1 MDAKFNGVAAT
12 PENEIFKVVFF
23 PDRIYH
29 AQYLNATRSPRY
41 RYNVMEVRGYAD
53 IVILK
58 GEVYFDGLFYSN
70 FLRIEYRASRLVEQV
85 REANRFIGAEVVSWV
100 RLTAADEKQ
109 HAEAT
114 VRLHYDAWI
123 HAYQTEIW
131 ETLEAPNNNFHDLS
145 ELDMMGRNGSITR
158 ARKLNPLLR
167 DIKGIKTIE
176 IAFSEAETTPLSGHT
191 IPLEGPE
198 ELIWDNN
205 YARTHQEPVEPN
217 APSSNKNTIFDENYR
232 LDFQRGYHKHTD
244 DVVPVKYLNALMEP
258 ANPDYDTT
266 GQNVVEMKWM
276 LQRELGS
283 SLVFFHEVTIPP
295 GKTEGTHQHIG
306 SEELYFITQ
315 GEGIAY
321 MRVGD
326 DPDIDS
332 QFPTES
338 RHVFGIGFKDFKAIP
353 VRPGSMIYT
362 KSGGMHGIRNT
373 KNNPGDPALKFV
385 AFLYHSS

>member
-1 MDAKFNGVAAT
+1 MDPKFNDVANSIA
-12 PENEIFKVVFF
+12 NDIFKVVFF

-41 RYNVMEVRGYAD
+41 RYNVMEVRGYTD
-53 IVILK
+53 IIVMK

-70 FLRIEYRASRLVEQV
+70 FVRIEYRAGRLVEQV
-85 REANRFIGAEVVSWV
+85 REANRLIGWELLCWL
-100 RLTAADEKQ
+100 RLTSADEQ
-109 HAEAT
+109 RQADAT
-114 VRLHYDAWI
+114 VRLHYDPWI
-123 HAYQTEIW
+123 HAFQTEIW

-145 ELDMMGRNGSITR
+145 VLEMMGRNGPITR
-158 ARKLNPLLR
+158 VRTLNPLLR
-167 DIKGIKTIE
+167 DIKGIKRVE
-176 IAFSEAETTPLSGHT
+176 IAFREAETTPLSNHK
-191 IPLEGPE
+191 IDNPV
-198 ELIWDNN
+198 WDNN
-205 YARTHQEPVEPN
+205 YSRTHQQPVEPN
-217 APSSNKNTIFDENYR
+217 VPSSNKNTIDDKNYR
-232 LDFQRGYHKHTD
+232 LDFQRGYYKHTD

-266 GQNVVEMKWM
+266 GENIIEMKWM

-306 SEELYFITQ
+306 SEELYFIIQ
-315 GEGIAY
+315 GEGVAY

-326 DPDIDS
+326 DPDIDD

-338 RHVFGIGFKDFKAIP
+338 RHVFGIGFKEFKAIP

-362 KSGGMHGIRNT
+362 KSGGMHGIRNIKT
-373 KNNPGDPALKFV
+373 NPGDPPLKFV